1 MSVCIYMAVFD
12 DGRFIGQT
20 LESLREQ
27 RFSDFVCLIGDD
39 VSTDDTRNIV
49 KEVAAH
55 DKRFILVGNEVNL
68 GGLANESNL
77 VKLARGRFRRKYLF
91 PFSGHDIVS
100 RNILEEAETFLDAN
114 EDFSVSTGTMLA
126 FGDDPQRSSE
136 MKEAEY
142 AFFKTRGLQAFF
154 TSASQLVNCTIY
166 NAVFRSTCFFDKN
179 IFPIEE
185 PMRGH
190 DHLVISWMA
199 SYGYVHVGRTSA
211 YYRRFFPA
219 ATDHRPDMTTRLIGI
234 GKTGEVTQDG
244 LFRAMLRNYL
254 QIFRLRFSES
264 MTGEELGRFELLLF
278 DALYRRF
285 PYNVM

>member
-1 MSVCIYMAVFD
+1 MSVCIYMAVFN

-20 LESLREQ
+20 LESLRAQ

-49 KEVAAH
+49 KELAAR

-77 VKLARGRFRRKYLF
+77 VKLVKGRFRRKYIF
-91 PFSGHDIVS
+91 PFSGHDLVS
-100 RNILEEAETFLDAN
+100 HNFLEDAVTFLDAN
-114 EDFSVSTGTMLA
+114 EDFAVSTGTMLA
-126 FGDDPQRSSE
+126 FEEDPQRSRE

-142 AFFKTRGLQAFF
+142 DFFKTRGLQSFIA
-154 TSASQLVNCTIY
+154 SVSQLVNCTIY
-166 NAVFRSTCFFDKN
+166 NSVFRSTCFFAKN

-199 SYGYVHVGRTSA
+199 SYGYVRVSRTSN
-211 YYRRFFPA
+211 YYRRFFSA
-219 ATDHRPDMTTRLIGI
+219 ATDHRPDMTTRLIGG
-234 GKTGEVTQDG
+234 GKTGGITQDG

-254 QIFRLRFSES
+254 QIFRLRFSDS
-264 MTGEELGRFELLLF
+264 MTGEELSRFEQLLF

-285 PYNVM
+285 PYNVV